1 MERHDL
7 RARVF
12 GPPEVARPLLQGL
25 ALTPSARNRRYGRKL
40 SALNGEL
47 EGGGVWPLAGYD
59 QWHDALETKREQAA
73 RAREDAGLAR
83 RSTTQMTRCSGAE
96 KELSL
101 SSLQPPQYPV
111 LSRSLAQAVQT
122 VGEFVGACENA
133 IALPKSNWHPYLR

>member
-1 MERHDL
+1 MICERAFLGRRKSPARRCKVRHSRQAPETGDMGESSVRYMVSL
-7 RARVF
+7 RA
-12 GPPEVARPLLQGL
+12 
-25 ALTPSARNRRYGRKL
+25 
-40 SALNGEL
+40 
-47 EGGGVWPLAGYD
+47 GGVWPLAGYD
-59 QWHDALETKREQAA
+59 EWHDAQETKREQAA

-101 SSLQPPQYPV
+101 SSLQPLQYPV

-133 IALPKSNWHPYLR
+133 IALPKSNWHPYLK